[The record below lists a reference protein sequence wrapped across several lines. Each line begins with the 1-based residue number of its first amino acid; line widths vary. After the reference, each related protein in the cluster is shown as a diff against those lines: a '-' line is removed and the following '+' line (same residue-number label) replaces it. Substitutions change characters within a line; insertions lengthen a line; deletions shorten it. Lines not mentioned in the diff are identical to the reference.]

1 MTALERAISY
11 LSVKPRTRSQV
22 AAYLKDKG
30 FSEDETADTIA
41 RLEEYRYIDDMEYAR
56 MYTESGFAKGHGES
70 RIRRELAGKGVDSN
84 TVDDVFY
91 EFENEGMIPNQFQMA
106 LEVGRSVLG
115 DLKLNDMEYEERRKM
130 EGRIGRRLISRGFET
145 SVVYSVI
152 RELEE

>member
-1 MTALERAISY
+1 M
-11 LSVKPRTRSQV
+11 
-22 AAYLKDKG
+22 
-30 FSEDETADTIA
+30 
-41 RLEEYRYIDDMEYAR
+41 
-56 MYTESGFAKGHGES
+56 
-70 RIRRELAGKGVDSN
+70 
-84 TVDDVFY
+84 DDVFY

-115 DLKLNDMEYEERRKM
+115 DLKLSDMEYEERRKM